1 LDTTVEI
8 GGCGAGHEVAVG
20 IVPSRQLDDAGGYA
34 DIGEALCKPVRGM
47 LASLVF
53 ILIKDKID
61 QAVRSIGK
69 LMELRRSQVG
79 AKRAGGVAK
88 ARLPQHCQ
96 VEQAFD
102 QDSRWEIAD

>member
-1 LDTTVEI
+1 MKAGEI
-8 GGCGAGHEVAVG
+8 GGCGAGHEVPVG
-20 IVPSRQLDDAGGYA
+20 IVPRRQLDDAGGYA
-34 DIGEALCKPVRGM
+34 DFGEVLCKPVRGV
-47 LASLVF
+47 LASFVF
-53 ILIKDKID
+53 ILIKYKID
-61 QAVRSIGK
+61 QAARSIGK

>member
-1 LDTTVEI
+1 METTGEI

-20 IVPSRQLDDAGGYA
+20 VVPRWQLDDAGGYA
-34 DIGEALCKPVRGM
+34 DIGEALCKPVRGV

-53 ILIKDKID
+53 ILIEYKID
-61 QAVRSIGK
+61 QAARSIGK
-69 LMELRRSQVG
+69 LMELRRGEVG

-96 VEQAFD
+96 VQQAFD